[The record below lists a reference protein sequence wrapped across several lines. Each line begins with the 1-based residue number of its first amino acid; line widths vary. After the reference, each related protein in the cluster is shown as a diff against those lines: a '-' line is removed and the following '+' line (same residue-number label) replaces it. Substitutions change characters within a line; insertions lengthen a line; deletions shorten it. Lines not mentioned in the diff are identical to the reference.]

1 MSSLLA
7 TEERP
12 LVAES
17 PGSIRT
23 RVPISSPTP
32 KALPSL
38 TRVLDSGYE
47 SKFKGPQID
56 YFSIEQP
63 GTVTAAEEKAPLA
76 SPHPLHMEHHSS
88 LPSLVEIVTMAAK
101 QDTLAEAAHS
111 IPRAATDSL
120 LLLSKPGLVA
130 DDSVWGGGEP
140 QIGLET
146 VTSDENLDESEASF
160 TCRTSAAIERFAVA
174 RIILK
179 GDLEGGGSP
188 VDRRMSM

>member
-12 LVAES
+12 LIAES

-23 RVPISSPTP
+23 PVPISSLTP

-47 SKFKGPQID
+47 SKLKGPQID

-88 LPSLVEIVTMAAK
+88 LPSLVETVTMAPK
-101 QDTLAEAAHS
+101 QDTLAETAHS
-111 IPRAATDSL
+111 IPRAATNSL
-120 LLLSKPGLVA
+120 LLSSKPGLVA